1 MTRLRVL
8 LARLLGTLTGRR
20 REDELREE
28 LETHLELLA
37 DEHRRRGLSDAQARL
52 AARRELGGIAQ
63 TREAFRDT
71 RVLPAIDALRQD
83 LRFAWRALIRD
94 RSTTLAAIA
103 LLTVGVSS
111 AVVLVDALDRLL
123 LRPPSHVDDPA
134 RVRRLYAGAP
144 DELPYRLMDSYV
156 TLERLAAG
164 TREDIEAIAPYFHE
178 RIGSGHGRTATRF
191 DAIAF
196 GAAYFDVLGIRPHL
210 GVLPSARRPVDES
223 AVVISHAVWQER
235 FGGAPDVIG
244 RPLRL
249 GRRTHTVVAVGP
261 RGFAGVDD
269 EVVDVWVPLEARITP
284 KDWRTNADNT
294 SLLALARLRPGAD
307 LARANA
313 HASQVYQAVHRHRLE
328 NGRRP
333 SYRIVLG
340 DLPPAQAPRRTP
352 KGIVL
357 VAATGVGVLV
367 LLMACGNVGNLLILS
382 GLRRGAEL
390 SMKAALG
397 ATRWRLARELVLQ
410 ALLLA
415 MLAGAA
421 ALAVALTA
429 GGLVRA
435 LFLPAI
441 AGTAVGADARLVGVT
456 IATCAGAAF
465 ILGLAPAISLTSART
480 LAPGRTLRRRES
492 TVVLGGF
499 VVLQVALSVPLVV
512 GTLLFVAS
520 MRHATHLDLGVEP
533 SRVLVVRTN
542 LADDGRPDEQHAI
555 HRRIQDRLRGTPG
568 VAAVSLAQG
577 APLEGGYA
585 IFFSVDDDPPRSGR
599 VPFVNAVDPSFFEAL
614 GLRLVTGR
622 IFSDVDNRPTAER
635 VAVVNEAMAA
645 VFWPGRPSLGRC
657 LHVQGERDCT
667 RVVGVVARLP
677 FFASLTAANDGDFE
691 PQVLLPLERFGA
703 LNPSRNVLVRT
714 VGDPRAM
721 LTTVQREAQDTG
733 NDVPYVDVH
742 PLDEVFDWELK
753 PLRLGWS
760 VFLAL
765 SSVALLI
772 AVAGLVVVTAHGV
785 TRRTR
790 EMGIRLVLGATRR
803 DLVRLIAR
811 RTLIAMALGV
821 ATGSALA
828 FLGVRLLQGVLFGVK
843 PGDPRVLAA
852 AAVAVFVAGSVAAY
866 IPARR
871 TGRIDPSAAL
881 RID

>member
-8 LARLLGTLTGRR
+8 LARLFGTLTGRR

-37 DEHRRRGLSDAQARL
+37 DEHRRRGLSDAEARL
-52 AARRELGGIAQ
+52 AARRELGGVAQ
-63 TREAFRDT
+63 TREAFRDA
-71 RVLPAIDALRQD
+71 RILPGIDALRQD
-83 LRFAWRALIRD
+83 VRFAWRALMRD
-94 RSTTLAAIA
+94 RGTTFAAIA

-123 LRPPSHVDDPA
+123 LRPPSHVDHPA
-134 RVRRLYAGAP
+134 LVRRLYAGAP
-144 DELPYRLMDSYV
+144 DELPYRLVDSYV

-164 TREDIEAIAPYFHE
+164 TRHEIEAIAPYFHE
-178 RIGSGHGRTATRF
+178 RIGSGHGRRATRF

-196 GAAYFDVLGIRPHL
+196 GAAYFDVLGIVPHL
-210 GVLPSARRPVDES
+210 GVLPSTRRSVNES
-223 AVVISHAVWQER
+223 AVVISHALWQEH
-235 FGGAPDVIG
+235 FGGARDVIG

-249 GRRTHTVVAVGP
+249 GRRVHTVVAVGP

-269 EVVDVWVPLEARITP
+269 EVVDVWVPLEARMIA
-284 KDWRTNADNT
+284 KDWRTSVDNM
-294 SLLALARLRPGAD
+294 SLLALARLRFGAD
-307 LARANA
+307 LGRANA
-313 HASQVYQAVHRHRLE
+313 HASQVFQAVHTHTLE
-328 NGRRP
+328 NGRRA

-367 LLMACGNVGNLLILS
+367 LLMACGNVGNLLMLS

-390 SMKAALG
+390 AMKAALG
-397 ATRWRLARELVLQ
+397 ATRWRLVRELVLQ

-421 ALAVALTA
+421 ALGVVLTI
-429 GGLVRA
+429 GGLVRG

-441 AGTAVGADARLVGVT
+441 AGTAASADARLLTVT
-456 IATCAGAAF
+456 VVTCCTAAF
-465 ILGLAPAISLTSART
+465 VLGLAPALTLTNART

-499 VVLQVALSVPLVV
+499 VVLQIALSVPLVV

-542 LADDGRPDEQHAI
+542 LDDDGRPDQQHEV
-555 HRRIQDRLRGTPG
+555 HRRIQDRLRGVPG
-568 VAAVSLAQG
+568 IAAVSLAQG
-577 APLEGGYA
+577 APMEGGYG
-585 IFFSVDDDPPRSGR
+585 IFFSVDDDAPRRGS
-599 VPFVNAVDPSFFEAL
+599 VPFVNAVDPSFFEAV
-614 GLRLVTGR
+614 GLRLVAGR
-622 IFSDVDNRPTAER
+622 IFSDADNRPNAER

-645 VFWPGRPSLGRC
+645 AFWPGRPSLGRC
-657 LHVQGERDCT
+657 LHVHGDRACT
-667 RVVGVVARLP
+667 RVVGVVARFP
-677 FFASLTAANDGDFE
+677 FFASLAAVNDSDFQ

-703 LNPSRNVLVRT
+703 LNPSRSVLVRT

-733 NDVPYVDVH
+733 PDVPYVDVH

-765 SSVALLI
+765 SSVALVI
-772 AVAGLVVVTAHGV
+772 ALAGLIVVTAHGV

-790 EMGIRLVLGATRR
+790 EMGIRLVLGATRG
-803 DLVRLIAR
+803 DLVRLVVR
-811 RTLIAMALGV
+811 RTILAMSMGLAAGGV
-821 ATGSALA
+821 LA
-828 FLGVRLLQGVLFGVK
+828 FLGVRLLEGVLFGVK
-843 PGDPRVLAA
+843 PGDPRILAA
-852 AAVAVFVAGSVAAY
+852 AAAAVFVAGAIAAY

-881 RID
+881 RFE